1 MEEDIKVQRKAS
13 IKGSGKNFI
22 IAYLLWFFGGW
33 LGFHNLYLGKPKMFL
48 GQLVLLIVGFATSF
62 IIIGYFFLGILIIW
76 WLLDLY
82 FIYKTIIRINQE
94 AGVSNNPF
102 QINIET
108 QSDADNKLSESEKL
122 NQLEKLHS
130 LHEKGVLTEEEY
142 QQKKSNLI

>member
-1 MEEDIKVQRKAS
+1 M
-13 IKGSGKNFI
+13 
-22 IAYLLWFFGGW
+22 
-33 LGFHNLYLGKPKMFL
+33 
-48 GQLVLLIVGFATSF
+48 
-62 IIIGYFFLGILIIW
+62 
-76 WLLDLY
+76 
-82 FIYKTIIRINQE
+82 
-94 AGVSNNPF
+94 SNNPF